1 MPSETPPA
9 VEVRGLAKD
18 YRIFASPRD
27 RFLQFFSRRPRYQL
41 HSALRGLDFRIA
53 PGEVV
58 GILGRN
64 GSGKSTLLQ
73 ILCGVLQPS
82 AGSFQVRG
90 RLAALLELGAGF
102 NPEFT
107 GLENVR
113 INATILGLSNREIE
127 ERLPEIIAF
136 ADIGDFIARP
146 VKLYSSGMYVR
157 LAFAVASCVDPD
169 ILIIDEALSVGDVAF
184 QTKCF
189 RRFEELVGRGR
200 TVLLVTHS
208 TEQVVRH
215 CSRALLLEGG
225 RLLADGEPR
234 TVANQYLDL
243 MLGSDRKAGPSSPAP
258 QSAPPAAP
266 DSAPE
271 PGPAGAGGTTLES
284 RHGYFSSEYRWGNGG
299 ARLEDVR
306 IGLAGDDRHR
316 ISLESGSAVEVV
328 LRARFERPCPR
339 AVFGLFIKT
348 PDGVTVFGNSTR
360 NGSVYSEPLAVAA
373 GEEVRIAFQLQL
385 HLGAG
390 AYLLSAGVSSE
401 EGEEIVPLDRRYD
414 CLHFEV
420 LDRSGAVGLAN
431 LQAVARRL

>member
-1 MPSETPPA
+1 MPSEMPPA
-9 VEVRGLAKD
+9 VEVRGLCKD
-18 YRIFASPRD
+18 YHIFANPRD

-41 HSALRGLDFRIA
+41 HHALRGIDFCVA

-73 ILCGVLQPS
+73 ILSGVLRPS
-82 AGSFQVRG
+82 AGSFHIQG

-107 GLENVR
+107 GLENVHL
-113 INATILGLSNREIE
+113 NATILGLSNREIE
-127 ERLPEIIAF
+127 ARLPEIIEF
-136 ADIGDFIARP
+136 ADIGDFIRRP

-157 LAFAVASCVDPD
+157 LAFAVASSVDPD

-189 RRFEELVGRGR
+189 RRFEELVRRGR

-215 CSRALLLEGG
+215 CGRALLLEGG

-243 MLGSDRKAGPSSPAP
+243 MLGSERAANHAPAQAPPPAP
-258 QSAPPAAP
+258 TGVA
-266 DSAPE
+266 E
-271 PGPAGAGGTTLES
+271 LEH
-284 RHGYFSSEYRWGNGG
+284 RAGYFRSEYRWGNGG
-299 ARLEDVR
+299 ARLEDIR
-306 IGLAGDDRHR
+306 IGLAGEEGHR

-328 LRARFERPCPR
+328 LRARFERPCRR
-339 AVFGLFIKT
+339 AIFGLFIKT

-360 NGSVYSEPLAVAA
+360 NAAVYPEPIAATA
-373 GEEVRIAFQLQL
+373 GEEIQLAFRL
-385 HLGAG
+385 HLCLGPG
-390 AYLLSAGVSSE
+390 SYLLSAGVSSE
-401 EGEEIVPLDRRYD
+401 EGEEILPLDRRYD

>member
-1 MPSETPPA
+1 MPSEFAPA
-9 VEVRGLAKD
+9 ASAVAVQGLTKD
-18 YRIFASPRD
+18 YRIFAHPRD
-27 RFLQFFSRRPRYQL
+27 RFLQFFSRRPRYQV

-73 ILCGVLQPS
+73 ILSGVLRPT
-82 AGSFQVRG
+82 AGEVRVNG

-113 INATILGLSNREIE
+113 INAAILGLSNREIE
-127 ERLPEIIAF
+127 ARLPEIAAF
-136 ADIGDFIARP
+136 ADIGDFLERP

-157 LAFAVASCVDPD
+157 LAFAVASSVDPD
-169 ILIIDEALSVGDVAF
+169 ILIIDEALAVGDVQF

-243 MLGSDRKAGPSSPAP
+243 MLGTDRSTEAPQPVRKPPEPAP
-258 QSAPPAAP
+258 
-266 DSAPE
+266 
-271 PGPAGAGGTTLES
+271 AGNGDVMLES
-284 RHGYFSSEYRWGNGG
+284 RAGHFASEYRWGNGG

-306 IGLAGDDRHR
+306 IGLLGDERHR

-328 LRARFERPCPR
+328 LRARFERACPR

-348 PDGVTVFGNSTR
+348 PDGITVFGNSTR
-360 NGSVYSEPLAVAA
+360 NAAVYPEPIAAAA
-373 GEEVRIAFQLQL
+373 GEEIRLAFRLQL
-385 HLGAG
+385 CLGPG
-390 AYLLSAGVSSE
+390 SYLLSAGVSSE
-401 EGEEIVPLDRRYD
+401 EGEEILPLDRRYD

-420 LDRSGAVGLAN
+420 LDGSGAVGLAN

>member
-1 MPSETPPA
+1 MPSEAAAGTA
-9 VEVRGLAKD
+9 IEVRGLTKD
-18 YRIFASPRD
+18 YRIFAHPRD
-27 RFLQFFSRRPRYQL
+27 RFLQFFSRRPRHQV
-41 HSALRGLDFRIA
+41 HHALRGVDFQVA

-64 GSGKSTLLQ
+64 GSGKSTLLE
-73 ILCGVLQPS
+73 ILSGVLKPT
-82 AGSFQVRG
+82 AGSFRVQG

-107 GLENVR
+107 GIENVR
-113 INATILGLSNREIE
+113 LNATILGLSNREIE
-127 ERLPEIIAF
+127 ARLPEILAF
-136 ADIGDFIARP
+136 ADIGEFAARP

-157 LAFAVASCVDPD
+157 LAFAVASSIDPD
-169 ILIIDEALSVGDVAF
+169 ILIVDEALAVGDVQF

-225 RLLADGEPR
+225 RLIADGEPR
-234 TVANQYLDL
+234 TVANRYLDL
-243 MLGSDRKAGPSSPAP
+243 MLGTDRGTGA
-258 QSAPPAAP
+258 PAA
-266 DSAPE
+266 APE
-271 PGPAGAGGTTLES
+271 PPVAIPAAAGDTLLEQ
-284 RHGYFSSEYRWGNGG
+284 RAGYFASEYRWGNGG

-306 IGLAGDDRHR
+306 ISESGDPRHR
-316 ISLESGSAVEVV
+316 ISLRSGAAVEVV
-328 LRARFERPCPR
+328 LRARFQRACER

-360 NGSVYSEPLAVAA
+360 NAAVYPAPLAVVA
-373 GEEVRIAFQLQL
+373 GEEVRIAFALQL
-385 HLGAG
+385 HLGPG
-390 AYLLSAGVSSE
+390 PYLLSAGVSSE
-401 EGEEIVPLDRRYD
+401 EGEEVVPLDRRYD

-420 LDRSGAVGLAN
+420 LDGSGTVGLAN
-431 LQAVARRL
+431 LHALARRL

>member
-1 MPSETPPA
+1 MPSEAEAGTA
-9 VEVRGLAKD
+9 IEVRGLTKD
-18 YRIFASPRD
+18 YRIFAHPRD
-27 RFLQFFSRRPRYQL
+27 RFLQFFSRRPRHQV
-41 HSALRGLDFRIA
+41 HHALRGVDFQVA

-64 GSGKSTLLQ
+64 GSGKSTLLE
-73 ILCGVLQPS
+73 ILSGVLKPT
-82 AGSFQVRG
+82 AGSFRVQG

-107 GLENVR
+107 GIENVR
-113 INATILGLSNREIE
+113 LNATILGLSSREIE
-127 ERLPEIIAF
+127 ARLPEILAF
-136 ADIGDFIARP
+136 ADIGEFAARP

-157 LAFAVASCVDPD
+157 LAFAVASSIDPD
-169 ILIIDEALSVGDVAF
+169 ILIVDEALSVGDVQF

-208 TEQVVRH
+208 TEQMVRH

-225 RLLADGEPR
+225 RLIADGEPR
-234 TVANQYLDL
+234 TVANRYLDL
-243 MLGSDRKAGPSSPAP
+243 MLGADRGTG
-258 QSAPPAAP
+258 APPAAP
-266 DSAPE
+266 VAI
-271 PGPAGAGGTTLES
+271 PAEADDTLLE
-284 RHGYFSSEYRWGNGG
+284 RRAGYFASEYRWGNGG

-306 IGLAGDDRHR
+306 ISESSGPRHR
-316 ISLESGSAVEVV
+316 TSLRSGVTIEVV
-328 LRARFERPCPR
+328 LRARFQRACER

-348 PDGVTVFGNSTR
+348 TDGVTVFGNSTR
-360 NGSVYSEPLAVAA
+360 NPSVYPEPLAVAA
-373 GEEVRIAFQLQL
+373 GEEVRIAFALQL
-385 HLGAG
+385 HLGPG

-420 LDRSGAVGLAN
+420 LDGSGAVGLAN
-431 LQAVARRL
+431 LHAQARRL

>member
-1 MPSETPPA
+1 MPSEPGGA
-9 VEVRGLAKD
+9 GAAIAVRGLGKD
-18 YRIFASPRD
+18 YRIFTSPRD
-27 RFLQFFSRRPRYQL
+27 RFLQFFSRRPRYQV
-41 HSALRGLDFRIA
+41 HRALADIDFRVA

-73 ILCGVLQPS
+73 ILSGVLKPS
-82 AGSFQVRG
+82 AGSFQVQG

-113 INATILGLSNREIE
+113 INAAILGLSNRELE
-127 ERLPEIIAF
+127 ARLPEIAAF
-136 ADIGDFIARP
+136 ADIGDFLERP

-157 LAFAVASCVDPD
+157 LAFAVASSVEPD
-169 ILIIDEALSVGDVAF
+169 ILIIDEALAVGDVQF

-189 RRFEELVGRGR
+189 RRFEELVDRGR

-225 RLLADGEPR
+225 RLIADGEPR
-234 TVANQYLDL
+234 AVSNQYLEL
-243 MLGSDRKAGPSSPAP
+243 MLGVAP
-258 QSAPPAAP
+258 LAAEPAAAAL
-266 DSAPE
+266 DATGDQRE
-271 PGPAGAGGTTLES
+271 IAVLE
-284 RHGYFSSEYRWGNGG
+284 RRTGYFASEYRWGNGG

-306 IGLAGDDRHR
+306 IGLPGDGRHR
-316 ISLESGSAVEVV
+316 VSLESGAKVEVV
-328 LRARFERPCPR
+328 LRATFQR
-339 AVFGLFIKT
+339 ACARAIFGLFIKT

-360 NGSVYSEPLAVAA
+360 SSAVYPEPLAVAA
-373 GEEVRIAFQLQL
+373 GEEVRVAFSLDL

-390 AYLLSAGVSSE
+390 GYLLSAGVSSE
-401 EGEEIVPLDRRYD
+401 EGGEVEPLDRRYD

-420 LDRSGAVGLAN
+420 IDGSGAVGLAN
-431 LQAVARRL
+431 LRAVARRV

>member
-1 MPSETPPA
+1 MRCEDPSSRHA
-9 VEVRGLAKD
+9 VVVRGLSKD
-18 YRIFASPRD
+18 YRIFSTPRD
-27 RFLQFFSRRPRYQL
+27 RFLQFFSRRPRYQV
-41 HSALRGLDFRIA
+41 HSALRSLDFQVA
-53 PGEVV
+53 PGEVL

-73 ILCGVLQPS
+73 ILSGVLQPT
-82 AGSFQVRG
+82 AGEVSVNG

-107 GLENVR
+107 GRENVR
-113 INATILGLSNREIE
+113 INATILGLSDREIDA
-127 ERLPEIIAF
+127 RMAEIEAF
-136 ADIGDFIARP
+136 AEIGDFIDRQ

-169 ILIIDEALSVGDVAF
+169 VLVIDEALAVGDIQF

-189 RRFEELVGRGR
+189 RRFEELVARGR

-225 RLLADGEPR
+225 RLVADGEPR
-234 TVANQYLDL
+234 IVANQYLDL
-243 MLGSDRKAGPSSPAP
+243 MLGAERTAGSRGRCGAEACAS
-258 QSAPPAAP
+258 AAP
-266 DSAPE
+266 TESPQEQAM
-271 PGPAGAGGTTLES
+271 TLEQ
-284 RHGYFSSEYRWGNGG
+284 RPGYFTNEYRWGMGG

-306 IGLAGDDRHR
+306 IGLAGEHRHSVR
-316 ISLESGSAVEVV
+316 LASGSVVEVC
-328 LRARFERPCPR
+328 LRARFEQACPH

-360 NGSVYSEPLAVAA
+360 NAAVYSEPLAVAA
-373 GEEVRIAFQLQL
+373 GAEIRIVFELQL
-385 HLGAG
+385 HLGPG
-390 AYLLSAGVSSE
+390 SYLLSAGVSSE
-401 EGEEIVPLDRRYD
+401 RGEEVVPLDRRYD

-420 LDRSGAVGLAN
+420 LDDSGAVGLVN

>member
-1 MPSETPPA
+1 MPSDFLPA
-9 VEVRGLAKD
+9 ASAVAVQGLTKD
-18 YRIFASPRD
+18 YRIFANPRD
-27 RFLQFFSRRPRYQL
+27 RFLQFFSRRPRYQI

-73 ILCGVLQPS
+73 ILSGVLRPT
-82 AGSFQVRG
+82 AGEVRVSG

-127 ERLPEIIAF
+127 DRLPEIIEF
-136 ADIGDFIARP
+136 ADIGDFVMRP

-157 LAFAVASCVDPD
+157 LAFAVASCIDPD
-169 ILIIDEALSVGDVAF
+169 VLVIDEALAVGDVQF

-243 MLGSDRKAGPSSPAP
+243 MLGTDSGTEAPQPERKPLEPAP
-258 QSAPPAAP
+258 
-266 DSAPE
+266 
-271 PGPAGAGGTTLES
+271 AGNRDVMLES
-284 RHGYFSSEYRWGNGG
+284 RAGYFTSEYRWGNGG

-306 IGLAGDDRHR
+306 IGLVGDGRHR

-328 LRARFERPCPR
+328 LRARFERACPR

-360 NGSVYSEPLAVAA
+360 NPSVYAPPLAAGA
-373 GEEVRIAFQLQL
+373 GEAVCIAFRLQL
-385 HLGAG
+385 HLGPG

-420 LDRSGAVGLAN
+420 LDGSGGVGLAN
-431 LQAVARRL
+431 LHAVARRL